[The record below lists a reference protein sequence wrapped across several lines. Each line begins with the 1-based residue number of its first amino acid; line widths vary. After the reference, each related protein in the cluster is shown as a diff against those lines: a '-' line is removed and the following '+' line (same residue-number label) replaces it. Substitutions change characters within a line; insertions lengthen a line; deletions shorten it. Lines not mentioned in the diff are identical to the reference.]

1 MIYESRELL
10 YYSMGEIV
18 FKRTGNPLYY
28 SDIVFRLSPLGR
40 QQQKN
45 LTVLHGLTRSVI
57 RTRKQELLVS
67 SKHLTGEEDLE
78 DLGEDD

>member
-1 MIYESRELL
+1 MFYESKKFL

-18 FKRTGNPLYY
+18 LNRVANSLYHT
-28 SDIVFRLSPLGR
+28 DIVFRLSPLGR

-67 SKHLTGEEDLE
+67 SKHLTGGEDVE
-78 DLGEDD
+78 VLGEDD

>member
-1 MIYESRELL
+1 MIYESKKFL
-10 YYSMGEIV
+10 YYSMAEIV
-18 FKRTGNPLYY
+18 LKRIPNPLYH
-28 SDIVFRLSPLGR
+28 SDILFRLSPLGR

-45 LTVLHGLTRSVI
+45 LAVLHGFTRSVI

-67 SKHLTGEEDLE
+67 SNHLTGEEDVE